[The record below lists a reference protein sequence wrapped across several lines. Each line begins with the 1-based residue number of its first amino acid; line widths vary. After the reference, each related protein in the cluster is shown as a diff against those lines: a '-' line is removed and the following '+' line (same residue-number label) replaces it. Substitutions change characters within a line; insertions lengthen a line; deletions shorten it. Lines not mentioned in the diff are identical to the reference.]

1 MSIQNS
7 LPIED
12 LLPEAEV
19 HRLTEL
25 QHSEDRKGPWKL
37 YVYEKDSEFH
47 RGGVWFMDKPKYP
60 KEGEIT
66 TREAKARCIIA
77 IAEDRE
83 VRVCDGGDMLVFHY
97 QNGRVLHG
105 ANFWN
110 EVCPS

>member
-47 RGGVWFMDKPKYP
+47 RGGNAKRPEHGLGRRNAHEIEHQHQPKP
-60 KEGEIT
+60 
-66 TREAKARCIIA
+66 
-77 IAEDRE
+77 
-83 VRVCDGGDMLVFHY
+83 
-97 QNGRVLHG
+97 G
-105 ANFWN
+105 AFNQR
-110 EVCPS
+110 P